1 MAGTHLLKFWLE
13 IQTVPHGHGCR
24 RLTISL
30 DALDNDLTDEAGSP
44 SSAGPRTRHDAPL
57 QTTPEQMR
65 DHLIVCGVGHVGYRV
80 AELLRQIG
88 EPFVILSRKIPAEWA
103 GILHEGSTPYVIGD
117 ARAESCL
124 REAGIATAKGI
135 LIVTGDDLV
144 NIQIAS
150 DAQRIN
156 PAISLIVRVFDH
168 DLAERIGR
176 EMGVRD
182 VLSPALLTAPVF
194 TAAAL
199 GEEMLR
205 AFTIN
210 GCGVDVL
217 RLTFDEQTPGLG
229 ETRDEFCARRDLIP
243 LAARHAPHSLERH
256 AQGANALHKAADSA
270 GSLAATGVDIHL
282 ERPLAS
288 GDEIIVLASG
298 AATERLRRGGY
309 LPAPPLPTPGRLRST
324 FRDLL
329 GNPLQTAQNVAR
341 TWRRTPRFLRLTFA
355 ALIVMLLSSVAVFH
369 YAYPLPWIDSFYFVI
384 NIITTVGF
392 GDYNLSHKS
401 SALKLFGCFMMLS
414 GAALV
419 AVVYGIITDYIVTA
433 RVNQALGRRQSH
445 LSNHLVVV
453 GLGDVGTRVV
463 EALQRLKQP
472 IIAIE
477 RDINNENAVT
487 LADELYV
494 VIGDA
499 NRASVLEQ
507 ANVAQAR
514 AIIVTTPDD
523 LDNLR
528 IAHQAER
535 LNPDVRSVVRIYD
548 SILASR
554 IVSSLGIDRAVNGA
568 ATAAATF
575 VACTIDRHTE
585 HGFTLGERLFL
596 LRWMLPEEASRAGLV
611 RATIQEARD
620 TGLAPILK
628 RAGTGLLERT
638 APVVNSDLIA
648 SGDSLL
654 VLEEYDI
661 ETRVAEPPNVQM
673 YADSSTL

>member
-1 MAGTHLLKFWLE
+1 ME
-13 IQTVPHGHGCR
+13 MQTVPHGSACR
-24 RLTISL
+24 RLTIPF
-30 DALDNDLTDEAGSP
+30 DALANEPTDEADSSP
-44 SSAGPRTRHDAPL
+44 DAGPKSRDNAPP
-57 QTTPEQMR
+57 QAAPEQMR

-88 EPFVILSRKIPAEWA
+88 EPFVILSRQVPAEWA
-103 GILHEGSTPYVIGD
+103 DIMREGSTPYIIGD

-144 NIQIAS
+144 NIQIAA

-156 PAISLIVRVFDH
+156 PDISLIVRVFDH

-205 AFTIN
+205 AFTIS

-217 RLTFDEQTPGLG
+217 RLTFGEQTPGLG
-229 ETRDEFCARRDLIP
+229 EMRDEFCARRDLIP
-243 LAARHAPHSLERH
+243 LAARHATHSLEHH
-256 AQGANALHKAADSA
+256 AQGANALHKAAESA
-270 GSLAATGVDIHL
+270 AGFAAQSVSGIAAAGVDIHL
-282 ERPLAS
+282 ERPLAP
-288 GDEIIVLASG
+288 GDEIVVLASG

-309 LPAPPLPTPGRLRST
+309 LPAPLLPAQGRLRSA
-324 FRDLL
+324 RDLL
-329 GNPLQTAQNVAR
+329 GNPSQAAQNVAR
-341 TWRRTPRFLRLTFA
+341 TWRRTPQFLRLTFA
-355 ALIVMLLSSVAVFH
+355 ALLTMLLSSVVVFH
-369 YAYPLPWIDSFYFVI
+369 YAMHIPWIDSFYFVI
-384 NIITTVGF
+384 SIITTVGF
-392 GDYNLSHKS
+392 GDYNLRYS
-401 SALKLFGCFMMLS
+401 SPALKVFGCFVMLA

-419 AVVYGIITDYIVTA
+419 AIVFGIITDYIVTA

-477 RDINNENAVT
+477 RDINNENAVA

-535 LNPDVRSVVRIYD
+535 LNPDIRSVVRIYD

-554 IVSSLGIDRAVNGA
+554 IVSSLGIDRAVNAA

-620 TGLAPILK
+620 QGLAPILK

-648 SGDSLL
+648 TGDSLL
-654 VLEEYDI
+654 VLEEYDT
-661 ETRVAEPPNVQM
+661 ETRAAEPPNVQM